1 MPCDAWTNE
10 LARNCRFVGAMFQRA
25 QSHLSG
31 KSSRTGAMTVSH
43 WLSGKRNPSS
53 TALVLA
59 GELHRASLE
68 MAPGL
73 LVATERD

>member
-1 MPCDAWTNE
+1 
-10 LARNCRFVGAMFQRA
+10 
-25 QSHLSG
+25 
-31 KSSRTGAMTVSH
+31 MTVSH